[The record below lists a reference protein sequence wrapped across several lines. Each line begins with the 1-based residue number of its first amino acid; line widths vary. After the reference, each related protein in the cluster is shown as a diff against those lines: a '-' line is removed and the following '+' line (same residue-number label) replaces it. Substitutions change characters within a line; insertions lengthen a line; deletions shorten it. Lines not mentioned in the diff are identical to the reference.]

1 MAIEIERKF
10 LLRDASWRDDVA
22 RSVTMRQG
30 YLAAQPGCSVRVRV
44 EGETAALN
52 IKSATLGIERQEF
65 EYAIPREDAQTMLRT
80 LCGEHALS
88 KVRHYV
94 PHGNH
99 TWEIDEFE
107 GANAGLVVAEVE
119 LASRDE
125 TFARPPWLGAEV
137 SDDPR
142 YYNVRLLEHPYRDW
156 PVATRESGFP
166 RNDE

>member
-10 LLRDASWRDDVA
+10 LLSDTCWRDEIA
-22 RSVTMRQG
+22 RSVPMRQG
-30 YLAAQPGCSVRVRV
+30 YLAAQPGCSVRVRI

-65 EYAIPREDAQTMLRT
+65 EYAIPREDAETMLRT
-80 LCGEHALS
+80 LCGERTLS

-94 PHGNH
+94 RHGEH

-107 GANAGLVVAEVE
+107 GANAGLVVAEIE
-119 LASRDE
+119 LGSRDE
-125 TFARPPWLGAEV
+125 TFARPGWLGAEV

-142 YYNVRLLEHPYRDW
+142 YYNVCLLEHPYRDW
-156 PVATRESGFP
+156 AGTTGEAGSP
-166 RNDE
+166 RNNE